1 MAAEAGGIIIET
13 VINTAVA
20 LVTTAILTGTWA
32 IARKRY
38 KLLNQRDALLAEV
51 QQTLLAVRDDNR
63 CQYTALLTIIDAQE
77 LQLHALKGK
86 KMNGNVD
93 EALEKISVAKSELQR
108 RIVAQACK

>member
-1 MAAEAGGIIIET
+1 MET

-38 KLLNQRDALLAEV
+38 KLLNQHDELLAEV
-51 QQTLLAVRDDNR
+51 QKTMMAVREDNR
-63 CQYTALLTIIDAQE
+63 CQYTALLAVIDAHE
-77 LQLHALKGK
+77 LQLHALKSK

-93 EALEKISVAKSELQR
+93 DALAKISKAREE
-108 RIVAQACK
+108 IQAHLVEAGCK

>member
-1 MAAEAGGIIIET
+1 MDTI
-13 VINTAVA
+13 INTAVA

-38 KLLNQRDALLAEV
+38 KLLNQRDELLAEV
-51 QQTLLAVRDDNR
+51 QKTLVAVRNDNR

-86 KMNGNVD
+86 KMNGNVED
-93 EALEKISVAKSELQR
+93 ALAKIGKAREEIQSHLVEAG
-108 RIVAQACK
+108 CK

>member
-1 MAAEAGGIIIET
+1 MDT
-13 VINTAVA
+13 VIDTAVA

-63 CQYTALLTIIDAQE
+63 CQYTALWFYFILHYNSSGTLSLTTPAATGIAAGASLVGTAE
-77 LQLHALKGK
+77 TGYLYSGF
-86 KMNGNVD
+86 GYRV
-93 EALEKISVAKSELQR
+93 S
-108 RIVAQACK
+108 

>member
-1 MAAEAGGIIIET
+1 MAAEARGVIVDT
-13 VINTAVA
+13 VIDTAVA
-20 LVTTAILTGTWA
+20 LVTTAILTSTWA

-63 CQYTALLTIIDAQE
+63 CQYTALLTIVDAQE

-93 EALEKISVAKSELQR
+93 DALAKIDKARAEIQSHLVEAGCR
-108 RIVAQACK
+108 

>member
-1 MAAEAGGIIIET
+1 MDT
-13 VINTAVA
+13 VINTAIA

-51 QQTLLAVRDDNR
+51 QQTLLAVRDDNL
-63 CQYTALLTIIDAQE
+63 AVIDAQE

-86 KMNGNVD
+86 KINGNVD
-93 EALEKISVAKSELQR
+93 DALAKIGKAREEIQSHLVEAG
-108 RIVAQACK
+108 CK

>member
-1 MAAEAGGIIIET
+1 MDT

-38 KLLNQRDALLAEV
+38 KLLNQHDELLAEV
-51 QQTLLAVRDDNR
+51 QKTMMAVREDNR
-63 CQYTALLTIIDAQE
+63 CQYTALLAVIDAHE
-77 LQLHALKGK
+77 LQLHALKSK

-93 EALEKISVAKSELQR
+93 DALAKIGKAREEIQRHLIEAG
-108 RIVAQACK
+108 CK

>member
-1 MAAEAGGIIIET
+1 MET
-13 VINTAVA
+13 VIKTAIA

-38 KLLNQRDALLAEV
+38 RLLNQRDELLAEV
-51 QQTLLAVRDDNR
+51 QKTLMAVRDDNR
-63 CQYTALLTIIDAQE
+63 CQYTALLAVIDAQE

-93 EALEKISVAKSELQR
+93 DALAKIGKAREE
-108 RIVAQACK
+108 IQAHLVEVGCK

>member
-1 MAAEAGGIIIET
+1 MDT

-38 KLLNQRDALLAEV
+38 KLLNHRDELLAEV
-51 QQTLLAVRDDNR
+51 QKTLMAVREDNR
-63 CQYTALLTIIDAQE
+63 CQYTALLAVIDAHE
-77 LQLHALKGK
+77 LQLHAPKSK

-93 EALEKISVAKSELQR
+93 DALAKIGKARDEIQAHLVEAG
-108 RIVAQACK
+108 CK

>member
-1 MAAEAGGIIIET
+1 MET

-20 LVTTAILTGTWA
+20 LITTAILTGTWA

-51 QQTLLAVRDDNR
+51 QQTLVAVRDDNR

-93 EALEKISVAKSELQR
+93 DALEKIGKARQEIQSHLVG
-108 RIVAQACK
+108 QACK

>member
-1 MAAEAGGIIIET
+1 MET
-13 VINTAVA
+13 VIDTAIA

-93 EALEKISVAKSELQR
+93 DALAKIRVAKEEIQR
-108 RIVAQACK
+108 HLVEAGCK

>member
-1 MAAEAGGIIIET
+1 MDT
-13 VINTAVA
+13 VIDTAVA

-51 QQTLLAVRDDNR
+51 QQTLLAVRNDNR
-63 CQYTALLTIIDAQE
+63 CQYTALLTIIDAQD

-93 EALEKISVAKSELQR
+93 DALEKIGKAREEIQSHLVE
-108 RIVAQACK
+108 VGCK

>member
-1 MAAEAGGIIIET
+1 MDT

-20 LVTTAILTGTWA
+20 LVTTAILTGIWA

-51 QQTLLAVRDDNR
+51 QKTLMAVREDNR
-63 CQYTALLTIIDAQE
+63 CQYTALLAVVDAQE

-86 KMNGNVD
+86 KINGNIDNALAKIGKSREEIQSHLV
-93 EALEKISVAKSELQR
+93 EAG
-108 RIVAQACK
+108 CK

>member
-1 MAAEAGGIIIET
+1 MET
-13 VINTAVA
+13 VIDTAVA

-38 KLLNQRDALLAEV
+38 RLLNQRDALLAEV
-51 QQTLLAVRDDNR
+51 QQTLVAVRDDNR
-63 CQYTALLTIIDAQE
+63 CQYTALLAVIDAQE

-93 EALEKISVAKSELQR
+93 DALGKIDKARQEIQSHLVEAGCR
-108 RIVAQACK
+108 

>member
-1 MAAEAGGIIIET
+1 MDT
-13 VINTAVA
+13 VIDTAIA

-38 KLLNQRDALLAEV
+38 KLLNQRDALLADV
-51 QQTLLAVRDDNR
+51 QQTLLAVRNDNR
-63 CQYTALLTIIDAQE
+63 CQYTALLAVIDAQE

-93 EALEKISVAKSELQR
+93 DALE
-108 RIVAQACK
+108 RIREAREEIQSHLVEAGCK

>member
-1 MAAEAGGIIIET
+1 MDT

-51 QQTLLAVRDDNR
+51 QQTLVAVREDNR
-63 CQYTALLTIIDAQE
+63 CQYTALLAVIDAQE
-77 LQLHALKGK
+77 LQLRALKGK
-86 KMNGNVD
+86 KINGNVD
-93 EALEKISVAKSELQR
+93 DALAKIRVAKEEIQR
-108 RIVAQACK
+108 HLVEAGCK